1 MSYVC
6 IVCLCVFAF
15 NSTCALL
22 STKVMFTLM
31 NSRLISHC
39 LTCNVHN
46 SALEYS
52 IIRRYTNAVYYIL
65 LLYYAEESY
74 GILYYSYAPR

>member
-1 MSYVC
+1 MCVLHVC
-6 IVCLCVFAF
+6 VYSHEIVHVCV
-15 NSTCALL
+15 LL
-22 STKVMFTLM
+22 YTEDMFSLI

-52 IIRRYTNAVYYIL
+52 IIRRYTNVVCYYDYEHNKIIYDKL
-65 LLYYAEESY
+65 VKK
-74 GILYYSYAPR
+74 